1 MRNYKYED
9 HWGNGRIAISMQPD
23 VRDAPRSSTRP
34 RTQQRCRLAAAHAK
48 PATGCTVHHRKLPS
62 QGKMSAKWISTY
74 SLYIYYNIYIYY
86 SIYIPVVMKISPS
99 GPVAICFHSLRPFPQ
114 RPEPCLAF
122 EAHSSHSLHRSLQDR
137 CQAFHQ
143 SLQALL
149 QTSSVINLSTM
160 DYPWIPHRPM
170 DYQWIPH

>member
-74 SLYIYYNIYIYY
+74 SLYIYYNIC
-86 SIYIPVVMKISPS
+86 IYIPVITSGDENITQWPS
-99 GPVAICFHSLRPFPQ
+99 GDLFPQ
-114 RPEPCLAF
+114 PAPFSTASPAPCLAF

-149 QTSSVINLSTM
+149 QTSSVINLEK
-160 DYPWIPHRPM
+160 PWITHGLPM
-170 DYQWIPH
+170 DTP